1 MRRNRLWWYGVALVP
16 IMLLILAPLEGWVA
30 GEVIVLGGFL
40 LLFWLFSL
48 AFAIYA
54 TMRKPRTPRP

>member
-1 MRRNRLWWYGVALVP
+1 MRRIRLWWYVVALLP
-16 IMLLILAPLEGWVA
+16 IALLILAPLEGWVA

-40 LLFWLFSL
+40 WLVWLFSL

-54 TMRKPRTPRP
+54 QLRKPRTPRP